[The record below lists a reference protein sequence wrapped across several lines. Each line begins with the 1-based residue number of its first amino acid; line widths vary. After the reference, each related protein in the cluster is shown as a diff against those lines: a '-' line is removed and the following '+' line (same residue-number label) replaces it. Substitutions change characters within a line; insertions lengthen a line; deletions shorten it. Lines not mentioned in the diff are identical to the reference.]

1 MNKLFNIYIDCNSK
15 EGKTLVQVVSKNKGK
30 K

>member
-1 MNKLFNIYIDCNSK
+1 MDKLFNIYIDCNSK
-15 EGKTLVQVVSKNKGK
+15 EGKTLVQIVSKDKEK